1 MHYDY
6 FSRSYSGSAGLKY
19 NDIIYIYGGNG
30 DVVSLNLNSSD
41 YGYTPSAGKITV
53 LTNPFA
59 LTMEDADAVVSASQ
73 ASDFFIITTE
83 SELRSAVQTD
93 GINIKL
99 DNDIDLSNK
108 TLEIVGGTT
117 VTIDLGGHTLDRKL
131 TNRGEGGGQVI
142 TVRKGATLH
151 LSNGTLQG
159 GWGGNGGGFT
169 FSNTLDKNFTKI
181 KVTTASSLPGWEVNG

>member
-19 NDIIYIYGGNG
+19 NDIIYGGNG

-142 TVRKGATLH
+142 TVRKGATLN